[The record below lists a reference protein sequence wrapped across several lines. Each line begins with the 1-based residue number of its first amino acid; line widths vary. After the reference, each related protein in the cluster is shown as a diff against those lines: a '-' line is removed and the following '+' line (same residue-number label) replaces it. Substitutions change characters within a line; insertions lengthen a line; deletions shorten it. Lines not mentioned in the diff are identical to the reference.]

1 MKSAIYVIT
10 VLQDSESL
18 CEFMLHLEEEE
29 AWIKEKE
36 AIALSV
42 EFGKDL
48 NAVLL
53 SRQKHQALEGEVAGR
68 EPHFKTMCEGGTAC
82 S

>member
-1 MKSAIYVIT
+1 M
-10 VLQDSESL
+10 
-18 CEFMLHLEEEE
+18 CEFLLRVEEEE

-36 AIALSV
+36 AIASSM

-53 SRQKHQALEGEVAGR
+53 SRQKQQVLEGEVSGR
-68 EPHFKTMCEGGTAC
+68 ESHFKTICDSG
-82 S
+82 

>member
-1 MKSAIYVIT
+1 
-10 VLQDSESL
+10 
-18 CEFMLHLEEEE
+18 MLRVEEEE

-36 AIALSV
+36 AIASSM

-53 SRQKHQALEGEVAGR
+53 SRQKHQALENEITGR
-68 EPHFKTMCEGGTAC
+68 QDHFKSTCEKGKYC
-82 S
+82 SGLHVY

>member
-1 MKSAIYVIT
+1 
-10 VLQDSESL
+10 
-18 CEFMLHLEEEE
+18 MLRVEEEE

-36 AIALSV
+36 AIASSM

-53 SRQKHQALEGEVAGR
+53 SRQKHQALENEITGR
-68 EPHFKTMCEGGTAC
+68 QDHFKSTCEKGIILLRPILRKP
-82 S
+82 

>member
-1 MKSAIYVIT
+1 M
-10 VLQDSESL
+10 LQV
-18 CEFMLHLEEEE
+18 EEEE

-36 AIALSV
+36 AIASSM

-53 SRQKHQALEGEVAGR
+53 SRQKHQALEDEVSGR
-68 EPHFKTMCEGGTAC
+68 QDHFKTMCGKGELLNIHY
-82 S
+82 SSLL